1 MIDFEVLENEAGA
14 AVCMNAVATR
24 MPDAAMTDRH
34 PIMNNRDGV
43 SGARCDIKVL
53 DDLPVGLGLDGSAG
67 LQRETG
73 RAFHIAAPGWSRP
86 TGKRRSL
93 GLGPCRSDHA
103 QAQKTSQQVTAVH
116 ACSYMDESA

>member
-1 MIDFEVLENEAGA
+1 MVDFEVLESQAGA
-14 AVCMNAVATR
+14 TVRMNAVTAR
-24 MPDAAMTDRH
+24 VSDAAMTDRH

-43 SGARCDIKVL
+43 SGTRLDIEVL

-67 LQRETG
+67 LQREAG
-73 RAFHIAAPGWSRP
+73 RAFHGAAPGWGRP

-93 GLGPCRSDHA
+93 GLAPCRTDHA

-116 ACSYMDESA
+116 ASSYMDESA